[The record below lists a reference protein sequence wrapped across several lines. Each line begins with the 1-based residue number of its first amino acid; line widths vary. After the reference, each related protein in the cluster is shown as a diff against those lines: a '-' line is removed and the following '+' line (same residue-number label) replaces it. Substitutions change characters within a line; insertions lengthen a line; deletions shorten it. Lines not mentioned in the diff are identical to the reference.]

1 MRISFLQRLATV
13 ATTLGLTAAGLLGAD
28 VSPVQAATSDC
39 PSGYFC
45 GWKSTDATGSMYKTT
60 STALSLGSWNGTFR
74 SVHNRTSKW
83 ACLFSGTNYGTSGG
97 FMALP
102 PGFKETGWF
111 NRFGASVRMAPT
123 EDECYPRS
131 TPTWS
136 SAETGGSGFSDFNGD
151 WAPDVL
157 VRNKQGELWFLPGGR
172 TVDLLGTGGWNAFN
186 ALVRHGDFSQD
197 GQEDVIAREASTG
210 RLWLY
215 PGQNSGMSTVALGTR
230 KLIGTGGWNV
240 MGQLVGAGDLN
251 GDTRSDLV
259 AVEKSTGKLWL
270 YPGTAT
276 GTLGSR
282 KLLGNGGWNGMNALT
297 GVGDMSN
304 DGRPDLVAREASTGR
319 LWFYPGTAGTYGSRV
334 LIGGGWSSM
343 TSFLAVGDYTGDGH
357 NDLAAI
363 TGVGTSAALCP
374 AGDGCLLIYPGTGT
388 GKLGPAARK
397 ANDWWDVNGAL

>member
-1 MRISFLQRLATV
+1 
-13 ATTLGLTAAGLLGAD
+13 
-28 VSPVQAATSDC
+28 
-39 PSGYFC
+39 
-45 GWKSTDATGSMYKTT
+45 
-60 STALSLGSWNGTFR
+60 
-74 SVHNRTSKW
+74 
-83 ACLFSGTNYGTSGG
+83 
-97 FMALP
+97 MALP

-111 NRFGASVRMAPT
+111 NRFGGSVRMAPT

-157 VRNKQGELWFLPGGR
+157 VRSKQGELWFLPGGR

-210 RLWLY
+210 
-215 PGQNSGMSTVALGTR
+215 
-230 KLIGTGGWNV
+230 K
-240 MGQLVGAGDLN
+240 
-251 GDTRSDLV
+251 
-259 AVEKSTGKLWL
+259 
-270 YPGTAT
+270 
-276 GTLGSR
+276 
-282 KLLGNGGWNGMNALT
+282 
-297 GVGDMSN
+297 
-304 DGRPDLVAREASTGR
+304 
-319 LWFYPGTAGTYGSRV
+319 LWFYPGKAGTYGSRV

-388 GKLGPAARK
+388 GKLGPPLARPTT
-397 ANDWWDVNGAL
+397 GGT

>member
-1 MRISFLQRLATV
+1 M
-13 ATTLGLTAAGLLGAD
+13 ATTLGLTAAGLLGAG

-39 PSGYFC
+39 PSGHFC
-45 GWKSTDATGSMYKTT
+45 GWKSADATGSMYKTT
-60 STALSLGSWNGTFR
+60 STALSLGSWNSTFR
-74 SVHNRTSKW
+74 SVSNRTSKW

-111 NRFGASVRMAPT
+111 NRFGESVRMAPT

-157 VRNKQGELWFLPGGR
+157 VRSKQGELWFLPGGR
-172 TVDLLGTGGWNAFN
+172 TIDLLGTGGWNAFN

-210 RLWLY
+210 KLWLY
-215 PGQNSGMSTVALGTR
+215 PGQNSGMSTVAFGTR

-270 YPGTAT
+270 YPGTAA
-276 GTLGSR
+276 GTLASR

-304 DGRPDLVAREASTGR
+304 DGHPDLVAREASTGK

-374 AGDGCLLIYPGTGT
+374 AGDGCLLVYPGTGT